1 VKIVLIQPSSFFSW
15 EALNLGYIAAYIQ
28 RSGFEDIDF
37 FTAAFDSEHDILE
50 SCKNAD
56 VVGFTCTSPQLKHAR
71 YLARNIKKEKPSI
84 LTVFGGVHPSAL
96 PSATAAFPEVDIVV
110 VGEGEEAMLKILNG
124 NRNPIIHGSPI
135 NNIDTLPF
143 PDRRLLKLERH
154 LTKTQQAE
162 GRRITSIF
170 TSRGCPFKCP
180 FCASHAV
187 WGREQRRRSPEGI
200 IEEFEILKTVWNV
213 DYISFADDEVGL
225 NKKHFSELSELLVKK
240 NNKIHWGCNVVVSTL
255 NKDLLKLMWAA
266 GCRDLWMGV
275 ESGSPK
281 ILEDMKKPFDI
292 SDIRK
297 AFKIAKQLGFTRRAY
312 VLLGM
317 PNETLDDIA
326 LTDKL
331 IEEIDPDIVGFTI
344 LAPFPGTE
352 FYDAV
357 KHKDVDWS
365 QIDEYTNN
373 LTSTKYLSNTDLHVV
388 QKRMVQKYY
397 AKRAYHHKL
406 YE

>member
-1 VKIVLIQPSSFFSW
+1 MKLVLVQPSSFFSW
-15 EALNLGYIAAYIQ
+15 EALNLGYIAAYVR
-28 RSGFEDIDF
+28 RSGFDDIDF
-37 FTAAFDSEHDILE
+37 FTASFDSEHDILE
-50 SCKNAD
+50 GCKNAD
-56 VVGFTCTSPQLKHAR
+56 VVGFTCTSPQIKHAL

-96 PSATAAFPEVDIVV
+96 PDATAAFPEVDIVV

-124 NRNPIIHGSPI
+124 DRNPIIHGLPI
-135 NNIDTLPF
+135 KNIDTLPF
-143 PDRRLLKLERH
+143 PDRHLLKLERH
-154 LTKTQQAE
+154 LTKTQQVE

-187 WGREQRRRSPEGI
+187 WGREQRRRSPESI
-200 IEEFEILKTVWNV
+200 VEEFEILKKEWNV
-213 DYISFADDEVGL
+213 SYISFADDEVGL
-225 NKKHFSELSELLVKK
+225 NKRHFSELSELLIKRG
-240 NNKIHWGCNVVVSTL
+240 NKISWGCNVVVSTL
-255 NKDLLKLMWAA
+255 NKDLLKLMWTA

-292 SDIRK
+292 NDIRK
-297 AFKIAKQLGFTRRAY
+297 AFGIARELGFSRRAY
-312 VLLGM
+312 ILLGM
-317 PNETLDDIA
+317 PNETLEDIT

-331 IEEIDPDIVGFTI
+331 IEEIDPDVVGFTI

-365 QIDEYTNN
+365 QIDEYTNS
-373 LTSTKYLSNTDLHVV
+373 LTSTKYLSNTDLHVI
-388 QKRMVQKYY
+388 QKRMVEKYY